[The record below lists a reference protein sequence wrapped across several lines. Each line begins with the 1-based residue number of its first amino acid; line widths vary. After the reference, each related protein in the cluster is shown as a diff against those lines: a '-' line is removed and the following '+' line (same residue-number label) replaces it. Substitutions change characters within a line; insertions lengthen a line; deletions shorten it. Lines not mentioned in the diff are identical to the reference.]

1 MIGLLLNDVLN
12 IRKQAIWY
20 LAMILIFCI
29 ASVVMKNEAFSG
41 AIGLTV
47 GISIPITAMA
57 YEERDGW
64 QKFVVA
70 SGVRVQTIVGEKF
83 LLGLLFSA
91 IGWIGN
97 AVAFLCLR
105 EEGAALSA
113 LIGAICMQIIAL
125 AAVLPVVF
133 KYGAERGRVYSIA
146 VVVLAV
152 IVLIACMT
160 AFQDAVSGSVA
171 LLVAGMVVAIAS
183 VLLSFRASV
192 KIYAKKEF

>member
-41 AIGLTV
+41 AIGLMV

-97 AVAFLCLR
+97 AVAFPAPR
-105 EEGAALSA
+105 YKAD
-113 LIGAICMQIIAL
+113 I
-125 AAVLPVVF
+125 P
-133 KYGAERGRVYSIA
+133 RP
-146 VVVLAV
+146 
-152 IVLIACMT
+152 
-160 AFQDAVSGSVA
+160 
-171 LLVAGMVVAIAS
+171 AS
-183 VLLSFRASV
+183 PAWRRFPVLLRPRRKRPPCRTNAPNPHCRNARRNTGASSRAP
-192 KIYAKKEF
+192 ARPPG

>member
-41 AIGLTV
+41 AIGLMV

-70 SGVRVQTIVGEKF
+70 SGVRVQTIVGEKY

-97 AVAFLCLR
+97 AVVFLCLR

-133 KYGAERGRVYSIA
+133 KYGVERGRVYSIA

-192 KIYAKKEF
+192 KIYEKKEF